1 MTRHQSPLFLHEE
14 IMLLA
19 LRDEKGTVECGSRYN
34 FAMGG
39 AILAD
44 LLLAERISIDK
55 GKKKLVNTASRTP
68 MGDSVIDECRKK
80 IASAKRRANA
90 QTWVQRFSS
99 LKKLHHRVAPG
110 LCKGRIL
117 RADEDKILLVFRRQ
131 IYPELNPQP
140 ERELIERL
148 RKAIFGDSRSI
159 DPRTVTLISLAKAA
173 DLLRIPFDKKDLKKR
188 KKRIDQ
194 IVNGEMM
201 GKATRQAVEAAQAA
215 VMVACII
222 PAVTVAT
229 ISS

>member
-1 MTRHQSPLFLHEE
+1 MPRHESPLFLHEK

-44 LLLAERISIDK
+44 LLLAERISIEK
-55 GKKKLVNTASRTP
+55 GKKKLVNLASRTP

-80 IASAKRRANA
+80 ISSAKRRANA

-99 LKKLHHRVAPG
+99 LKKLHHRVAQG
-110 LCKGRIL
+110 LCKRGIL
-117 RADEDKILLVFRRQ
+117 RADEDKVLFFFSRQ

-140 ERELIERL
+140 ERKLIERL
-148 RKAIFGDSRSI
+148 RKAIFEDSRNV

-201 GKATRQAVEAAQAA
+201 GKAAREAVEAAQAA

-222 PAVTVAT
+222 PAMTVTT

>member
-1 MTRHQSPLFLHEE
+1 MPRHESPLFLHEE

-19 LRDEKGTVECGSRYN
+19 LRDEKGTVECGSSYN

-44 LLLAERISIDK
+44 LLLAERISIEK
-55 GKKKLVNTASRTP
+55 GKKKLVDLASRTP

-80 IASAKRRANA
+80 ISSAKRRANA

-99 LKKLHHRVAPG
+99 LKKLHHRVAQG
-110 LCKGRIL
+110 LCKRGIL
-117 RADEDKILLVFRRQ
+117 RADEDKVLFFFSRQ

-140 ERELIERL
+140 ERKLIERL
-148 RKAIFGDSRSI
+148 RKAIFEDSRNV

-201 GKATRQAVEAAQAA
+201 GKAAREAVEAAQAA

-222 PAVTVAT
+222 PAVTVT
-229 ISS
+229 T